1 MSCTVHDK
9 ADGCIGFP
17 ASSSGRR
24 GTADWP
30 NDDQNVKRT
39 KDVLQTLI
47 DDFYVPE
54 YRDTVT
60 AIELLNEPA
69 GFLGGKM
76 MVRLR
81 LAIW

>member
-1 MSCTVHDK
+1 MLTAALST
-9 ADGCIGFP
+9 F
-17 ASSSGRR
+17 SSGRR

-30 NDDQNVKRT
+30 NGDANVKRT

-69 GFLGGKM
+69 GFLGGRM
-76 MVRLR
+76 MVGLR
-81 LAIW
+81 SGSLMVSRGRH